1 MYLKNAAYSDI
12 VKSVVC
18 CDCMSIL
25 KYAGT
30 TSILSC
36 ISEKTETKKEN
47 THLNDFRS
55 TFFLSLIR

>member
-1 MYLKNAAYSDI
+1 MLEMIFINTCLYMYLKNAAYSDI

-36 ISEKTETKKEN
+36 ISEKTETKKKI
-47 THLNDFRS
+47 
-55 TFFLSLIR
+55 LI